1 MNLDQSASALQEI
14 VLTLVVIAVAVAAL
28 EGFLYLVLVRWV
40 KARLAIH
47 LMLIAPAFVGL
58 LLLILYPLLWELNVS
73 FTNMSLRR
81 FCAPDFPTAGL
92 LTECKGESMFVGAEN
107 YIKVFTTPVLQQA
120 GFFQVLWQTV
130 LWTVLNVTMHVAGGL
145 GLALLLHRQM
155 RGKGIYRALIVLPW
169 AVPQIVALAVW
180 RTELHGEFG
189 MVNQL
194 LGLVGVTGP
203 SWLTDPTWNFAAMVM
218 VNVWLGI
225 PFMMVILLGGLQS
238 IPGDLYEAAEI
249 DGASSRQSF
258 RHITLPMIA
267 PVLTPAI
274 ILGVVWTFNNFN
286 VPFVLNQNELETS
299 DTLVT
304 GLFRAAFQYNRYG
317 FAGAYAFPIF
327 ILAVQ
332 LDLTGTY
339 RGLVIAYSVTSVPF
353 SIWILKGY
361 YDTVPIELEEAARI
375 DGASQLGAF
384 WRILLPLSAP
394 ALAIVFLFNFLA
406 AWNEFVLAR
415 VLIGS
420 TTELF
425 TWPLGILR
433 FQAQFQTQWGD
444 LAAASILVSIPI
456 VALFLYSS
464 KWLISGVTLGGV
476 KG

>member
-1 MNLDQSASALQEI
+1 MNFDQSASALQEI

-28 EGFLYLVLVRWV
+28 EGFLYLVLVRWI
-40 KARLAIH
+40 KARLAVP

-58 LLLILYPLLWELNVS
+58 LLLIAYPLLWELNVS

-194 LGLVGVTGP
+194 LDMVGVTGP
-203 SWLTDPTWNFAAMVM
+203 SWLTDPTWNFAAMVL

-317 FAGAYAFPIF
+317 FAGAYAFAIF
-327 ILAVQ
+327 AV
-332 LDLTGTY
+332 L
-339 RGLVIAYSVTSVPF
+339 LVFVIFYVRRSGALKSVH
-353 SIWILKGY
+353 
-361 YDTVPIELEEAARI
+361 E
-375 DGASQLGAF
+375 
-384 WRILLPLSAP
+384 
-394 ALAIVFLFNFLA
+394 
-406 AWNEFVLAR
+406 
-415 VLIGS
+415 
-420 TTELF
+420 
-425 TWPLGILR
+425 
-433 FQAQFQTQWGD
+433 
-444 LAAASILVSIPI
+444 
-456 VALFLYSS
+456 
-464 KWLISGVTLGGV
+464 
-476 KG
+476 